1 MPWLTATG
9 RLEHVLTA
17 WGRGYLAE
25 VPAGIG
31 FDVLLTPGPLARDT
45 VRRMC
50 AAGRRIGPVVL
61 GPRGAEFILERGSAH
76 GWRAPHSSL
85 LPLGTLVL
93 LPSPGVHVPEPVADR
108 GWLVPPCHPETGAP
122 LCAEVTPGGALLEPY
137 LASAEAAREERR
149 RCA

>member
-1 MPWLTATG
+1 MIAVDASVV
-9 RLEHVLTA
+9 EQVLTA

-31 FDVLLTPGPLARDT
+31 FDVLLTPGPLAGDT

-50 AAGRRIGPVVL
+50 EAGRRTGPVVL

-76 GWRAPHSSL
+76 DWRAPHSSL
-85 LPLGTLVL
+85 LP
-93 LPSPGVHVPEPVADR
+93 PPGVHVPELVADR

-122 LCAEVTPGGALLEPY
+122 LCAEVTPAGVLLEPY
-137 LASAEAAREERR
+137 LASVETAREERR